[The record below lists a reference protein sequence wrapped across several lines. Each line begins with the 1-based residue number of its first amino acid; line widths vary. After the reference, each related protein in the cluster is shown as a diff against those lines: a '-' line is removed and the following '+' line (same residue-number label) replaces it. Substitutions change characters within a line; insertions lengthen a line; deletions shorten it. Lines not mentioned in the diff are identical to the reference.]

1 MLGFGAIGEDALGGA
16 GYSRRALTSDILQG
30 VVTELVDVKKLLP
43 TLPPELHHFTA
54 LGTAAQIL
62 ENDNVRLSHAEYSND
77 QRELAQAKD
86 VISSRLQS
94 RSPHPFFDQV
104 LNGYNSRANDLD
116 AYIFCMSMDK
126 AASTS
131 GSAPRAG
138 LSQDI
143 LSQWR
148 AYGQDG
154 RGVALTLD
162 VPHLARIVGNVPTLR
177 INPVIY
183 DDTTKQVF
191 VDSIL
196 DAGLA
201 SSSSNQNAVD
211 ATAESLVF
219 ATPLMKAAG
228 FEEERE
234 WRLIFMP
241 PALNPMPKLKF
252 HPRRDFLAPFFDLNY
267 IWKDLQPQLVAI
279 PELAATLPNY
289 RPTATVPPL
298 VAIKKVMVGPS
309 GHQDLNVRAFS
320 KLLTQAGRAN
330 VRIEHSEIPYRSLG

>member
-1 MLGFGAIGEDALGGA
+1 MLGFGAIGQDALGGA
-16 GYSRRALTSDILQG
+16 GYSTRALTSDILQG

-43 TLPPELHHFTA
+43 TQPPELHHFTA

-104 LNGYNSRANDLD
+104 LAGYKSRANELD

-126 AASTS
+126 ASV
-131 GSAPRAG
+131 G

-162 VPHLARIVGNVPTLR
+162 IPHLARIVGNVPTLR

-183 DDTTKQVF
+183 YDSTKQVF

-196 DAGLA
+196 DAGFA
-201 SSSSNQNAVD
+201 SSSSNSNAVD
-211 ATAESLVF
+211 ATAEALVF

-241 PALNPMPKLKF
+241 PALDPTPKLKF
-252 HPRRDFLAPFFDLNY
+252 HPRRDFLAPFFDLCY
-267 IWKDLQPQLVAI
+267 IWKDLRPLLVAI
-279 PELAATLPNY
+279 PELAATLPNH
-289 RPTATVPPL
+289 RPAANVPPL

-320 KLLTQAGRAN
+320 KLLTQTGRTN
-330 VRIEHSEIPYRSLG
+330 VRIEQSEIPYRSLG